1 MNDTTQ
7 IAALL
12 HPFLNDDQFYI
23 VDIQVAGRQGGTLKV
38 TVLLDSDVGITIEE
52 CARVGRQLGN
62 EMDEQNFFGEAPF
75 NLEVSSPGVDFPL
88 TQVRQF
94 AKNVGRTLN
103 VQVKDGPTLI
113 GKLESVDDQGLVL
126 DVPPTKISKTKRKT
140 MTEMPPEGL
149 QSIRLDQIQKA
160 TVEIIF

>member
-7 IAALL
+7 IAATLQ
-12 HPFLNDDQFYI
+12 PFLNDDQFYI
-23 VDIQVAGRQGGTLKV
+23 VDIQVVGRQGGTLKV
-38 TVLLDSDVGITIEE
+38 TVLLDSDAGITIEE

-62 EMDEQNFFGEAPF
+62 QMDEQNFFGEAPF

-94 AKNVGRTLN
+94 AKNVGRMLK
-103 VQVKDGPTLI
+103 VQVKDGLTLI
-113 GKLESVDDQGLVL
+113 GKLESVTSDELVL
-126 DVPPTKISKTKRKT
+126 DVPPAKISKTKRKT
-140 MTEMPPEGL
+140 MTELPPDGI
-149 QSIRLDQIQKA
+149 QTIRLDAIQNA